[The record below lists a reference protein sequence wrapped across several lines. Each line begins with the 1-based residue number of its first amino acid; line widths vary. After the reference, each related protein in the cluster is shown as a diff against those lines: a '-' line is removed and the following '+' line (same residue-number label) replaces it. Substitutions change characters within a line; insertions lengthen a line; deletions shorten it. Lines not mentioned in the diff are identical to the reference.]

1 MFDTLGFQRHQRQ
14 RQHIIDDDGGGGGGG
29 DDDDDDDDDD
39 DTSIESQRQRIHH
52 RRPSHPSPEMQI
64 RRKLEV
70 TMKERN
76 QWHQT
81 AWYVI

>member
-1 MFDTLGFQRHQRQ
+1 MFDTLGYQRHQRQ
-14 RQHIIDDDGGGGGGG
+14 RQRRIDDDDGGGGG
-29 DDDDDDDDDD
+29 DDEDDEDD
-39 DTSIESQRQRIHH
+39 DTSIESQRQRIYHH

-81 AWYVI
+81 AWYV

>member
-1 MFDTLGFQRHQRQ
+1 MFDTLGYQRQQRQ
-14 RQHIIDDDGGGGGGG
+14 RQHIVGDGGEDE
-29 DDDDDDDDDD
+29 DDEYDP
-39 DTSIESQRQRIHH
+39 SIESQQQRIHH

-64 RRKLEV
+64 RRKLEI

-81 AWYVI
+81 AW

>member
-1 MFDTLGFQRHQRQ
+1 MFDTLGPQRHQH
-14 RQHIIDDDGGGGGGG
+14 QHTIDDDGGGGE
-29 DDDDDDDDDD
+29 DD
-39 DTSIESQRQRIHH
+39 DTSIESQQQQQRIHH
-52 RRPSHPSPEMQI
+52 RRPSHPSPEMQM

-81 AWYVI
+81 AWYVS

>member
-1 MFDTLGFQRHQRQ
+1 MFDTLGFQRQQRQ
-14 RQHIIDDDGGGGGGG
+14 RQHIVGDDGE
-29 DDDDDDDDDD
+29 DEDEEY
-39 DTSIESQRQRIHH
+39 DTSIESQQQRIHH
-52 RRPSHPSPEMQI
+52 RRPSHPSPKMQI

-81 AWYVI
+81 AW